1 MDMSLYIWWLSNLTI
16 CRLLFI
22 YRLIHVSFSPNSS
35 EFLYPSQNNET
46 KELRQT
52 DGQYEKFML
61 VEKTIKKN
69 MAAMVAAAPLIQQQ
83 AESMLAGS
91 IAMALCYIARLQREK
106 PPGFKLNARI
116 LVVTGSL
123 ECASQYMTY
132 MNVFFT
138 AQKQNVVLDVCALD
152 ESMTLLQQG
161 CDITGGQYLKLPQ
174 TEGLL
179 QYLMVSESL
188 QMS

>member
-1 MDMSLYIWWLSNLTI
+1 M
-16 CRLLFI
+16 
-22 YRLIHVSFSPNSS
+22 
-35 EFLYPSQNNET
+35 
-46 KELRQT
+46 
-52 DGQYEKFML
+52 DGQYEKFTQ
-61 VEKTIKKN
+61 VEKTIKLN
-69 MAAMVAAAPLIQQQ
+69 LADLISSAPQLTQPG
-83 AESMLAGS
+83 ESMLAGS

-106 PPGFKLNARI
+106 PPGSKLNARI

-161 CDITGGQYLKLPQ
+161 CDITGGQYLQLPQ
-174 TEGLL
+174 KEGLL
-179 QYLMVSESL
+179 QYLLVS
-188 QMS
+188 

>member
-1 MDMSLYIWWLSNLTI
+1 MPCKLQINSIHLFNFFRFPRKLFDPATTI
-16 CRLLFI
+16 VVFI
-22 YRLIHVSFSPNSS
+22 FS
-35 EFLYPSQNNET
+35 EFLFPSQNSQT
-46 KELRQT
+46 KEIRQV
-52 DGQYEKFML
+52 DGQYEKFTQI
-61 VEKTIKKN
+61 EKTIKLSLASMVKN
-69 MAAMVAAAPLIQQQ
+69 APIITQP

-91 IAMALCYIARLQREK
+91 LAMALCYIARLQREK
-106 PPGFKLNARI
+106 PAGSKLNARI
-116 LVVTGSL
+116 LLLTGSL

-174 TEGLL
+174 TDGLL
-179 QYLMVSESL
+179 QYLLVRMI
-188 QMS
+188 

>member
-1 MDMSLYIWWLSNLTI
+1 M
-16 CRLLFI
+16 
-22 YRLIHVSFSPNSS
+22 
-35 EFLYPSQNNET
+35 YPSQRNQM
-46 KELRQT
+46 KDIRQT
-52 DGQYEKFML
+52 DGQYEKFTQI
-61 VEKTIKKN
+61 EKTIKLN
-69 MAAMVAAAPLIQQQ
+69 MAAFVKEAPPVAQQS
-83 AESMLAGS
+83 ESKVAGT

-116 LVVTGSL
+116 MVLTGSL

-138 AQKQNVVLDVCALD
+138 AQKQNVVIDVCSLD

-174 TEGLL
+174 SEGLL
-179 QYLMVSESL
+179 QYLLVRWRLCSSFITRI
-188 QMS
+188 SF